1 MACRASARGCT
12 AYWLLAEKSYSARGE
27 PSSENSGLEN
37 GDQTFEVIIV
47 MDTVSL
53 ALNRY
58 EPLNRIWI
66 RFYIW
71 CRHESIINLV
81 MLFMPYCQSL
91 V

>member
-37 GDQTFEVIIV
+37 GDQTFEVIIISLLA
-47 MDTVSL
+47 VSL

-58 EPLNRIWI
+58 EPLNRI
-66 RFYIW
+66 
-71 CRHESIINLV
+71 
-81 MLFMPYCQSL
+81 
-91 V
+91 

>member
-12 AYWLLAEKSYSARGE
+12 AYWLLAEKSYSAQGE

-81 MLFMPYCQSL
+81 MLFMPYC
-91 V
+91 

>member
-27 PSSENSGLEN
+27 PSSENSRLEN

-47 MDTVSL
+47 MYTASL

-71 CRHESIINLV
+71 CSDESIINLV